1 MTMNTVCMFVDRHNS
16 NFMTQEQLRAENE
29 ELKWRRKKDEDWQKA
44 NDQRVRCYHCH
55 GCHDCYHCHGCY
67 DFDVCQHQ
75 REKEIC

>member
-1 MTMNTVCMFVDRHNS
+1 MTMSTVCIFIDQHNS

-55 GCHDCYHCHGCY
+55 GCY